1 MTKILSERIETLSPD
16 KQAEVLK
23 YIDYLAK
30 KTNNRMTM
38 DNHQSPKM
46 ANIRENEE
54 QKANVHYIIW

>member
-1 MTKILSERIETLSPD
+1 MTKVLSERIEMLSPD

-38 DNHQSPKM
+38 DNRQNPKM

>member
-1 MTKILSERIETLSPD
+1 MTKNLSERIETLSPD

-38 DNHQSPKM
+38 DNRQNPKM